1 MGLNETTDGDP
12 VGWSLIAA
20 CSGMTASQEIATGSW
35 GLELGRAGEGNIEGP
50 VLASFDSSQ
59 VTGEAPYLIEV
70 VIGPDLTAT
79 IEQRSALPRDP
90 TSGSC

>member
-1 MGLNETTDGDP
+1 MEPDRCLQRHDRVPGNRDRF
-12 VGWSLIAA
+12 
-20 CSGMTASQEIATGSW
+20 M